1 MVKRNDEERLKD
13 VFLRFLEKTEG
24 DEWKVIGENVRNL
37 AGNRTFDYLLSAIH
51 SRKTL
56 ALETTLL
63 SDSEDDFAYG
73 GLREIMEGR
82 LQETI
87 GPRLHELSGGLIIE
101 IPLDPTGSEIR
112 NLKTAALSVLD
123 AAIDLEPGQHSDVE
137 TSIGAVRISC
147 IEGDKSLLFASSS
160 GFGWS
165 NRVSDTSAMSGMLLR
180 KLTRKNDQL
189 DAIAHRR
196 ALLIGRL
203 GGSIERVAIREAL
216 ETFEGRFPNI
226 DELYVCYGEDDIE
239 RRW

>member
-1 MVKRNDEERLKD
+1 MVKRNDEVILKD
-13 VFLRFLEKTEG
+13 IFLRFLQQTEG

-37 AGNRTFDYLLSAIH
+37 AGDRTFDYLLGADD

-56 ALETTLL
+56 ALVITLL
-63 SDSEDDFAYG
+63 SDDEDDFAYG
-73 GLREIMEGR
+73 GLREVMEGR

-87 GPRLHELSGGLIIE
+87 GPRLHELSGGLVIE

-147 IEGDKSLLFASSS
+147 IEGEKSLVFASSS
-160 GFGWS
+160 GFGWT
-165 NRVSDTSAMSGMLLR
+165 NHASDASAMSGMLLR
-180 KLTRKNDQL
+180 RLAKKNDQL

-196 ALLIGRL
+196 ALLVGMMH
-203 GGSIERVAIREAL
+203 GSIDGAAIREAL
-216 ETFEGRFPNI
+216 ATFEGRFPNI
-226 DELYVCYGEDDIE
+226 RELYVCDGEDDLE
-239 RRW
+239 RHW

>member
-1 MVKRNDEERLKD
+1 MVKKNDEVTLKD
-13 VFLRFLEKTEG
+13 IFLTFLRQTEG

-37 AGNRTFDYLLSAIH
+37 AGNRTFDYLLGADD
-51 SRKTL
+51 SRNTL
-56 ALETTLL
+56 ALGITLL
-63 SDSEDDFAYG
+63 SDDEDDFAYG
-73 GLREIMEGR
+73 GLREVMEGR

-87 GPRLHELSGGLIIE
+87 GPRLHELSGGLVIE

-165 NRVSDTSAMSGMLLR
+165 NHVSDVSAMSGMLLK
-180 KLTRKNDQL
+180 KLARKNDQL

-196 ALLIGRL
+196 AVLIGRKHY
-203 GGSIERVAIREAL
+203 SIDKAAIREAL
-216 ETFEGRFPNI
+216 ATFEGRFPNI
-226 DELYVCYGEDDIE
+226 GELYICHGEDDLE
-239 RRW
+239 RHW